1 MTITMIF
8 KEEMMMP
15 RVILGVAVP
24 KLLIVMVRPLALLPP
39 SYFLFS
45 LCLVRMARRMILV
58 KIMAKL

>member
-1 MTITMIF
+1 
-8 KEEMMMP
+8 MMP

-45 LCLVRMARRMILV
+45 LTLMVMRKKRMIF
-58 KIMAKL
+58 IMGKNFRHCEKGEAGH